1 MWGALGCPRVQLN
14 PTVVMTPLVERFRDA
29 LPPRAQTV
37 TNSVTEAARN

>member
-1 MWGALGCPRVQLN
+1 MWGAVGCPRVQLN
-14 PTVVMTPLVERFRDA
+14 PTVVMPPLVERFRDA